1 MPPPSP
7 IAPEQGAFTHL
18 YDQVR
23 SFVQASGHRIR
34 GRAGNLEDIG
44 QAKQFLT
51 EEDLRIESELA
62 ELLAK
67 SAPAH
72 VLLAEERHFE
82 AADDADDLWVCDPI
96 SGTHT
101 FLAGLA
107 HFGIVVAH
115 VHRGE
120 PVFAL
125 VLDPSTNEL
134 FEAHRGQGATCNG
147 KAIHVND
154 GRPFAKE
161 GPRITYNLTYN
172 YEDPQEAARVFARLT
187 GQPGEFDLYRNTNS
201 FGVNLC
207 HVACG
212 RYDGVVA
219 LTKDAFPEVAGAMI
233 LREAGGAFTTFAGD
247 ARIRPADRRF
257 LGGSKRAFD
266 ALRGAL
272 IEEPGPGPG
281 A

>member
-1 MPPPSP
+1 MQPLSPTNPSHGP
-7 IAPEQGAFTHL
+7 FAAL

-23 SFVQASGHRIR
+23 QFVQASGQRIR
-34 GRAGNLEDIG
+34 GRAGKLQDIG
-44 QAKQFLT
+44 QAKQYLT
-51 EEDLRIESELA
+51 EEDLRIENELA
-62 ELLAK
+62 ELLAR

-72 VLLAEERHFE
+72 VLLAEEKHFE
-82 AADDADDLWVCDPI
+82 AADDAQDLWVCDPI

-134 FEAHRGQGATCNG
+134 FEAHLGQGATCNG
-147 KAIHVND
+147 NPIHVND
-154 GRPFAKE
+154 QLPFAKE

-172 YEDPQEAARVFARLT
+172 YADPQEASRVFARLT
-187 GQPGEFDLYRNTNS
+187 GQPGDFDLYRNTNS

-219 LTKDAFPEVAGAMI
+219 LTKDAFPEVAGGLI
-233 LREAGGAFTTFAGD
+233 LREAGGVFTTFAG
-247 ARIRPADRRF
+247 APRIRPSDRRF
-257 LGGSKRAFD
+257 LGGSRRVHK
-266 ALRGAL
+266 ALHEAL
-272 IEEPGPGPG
+272 INGRLPE
-281 A
+281 